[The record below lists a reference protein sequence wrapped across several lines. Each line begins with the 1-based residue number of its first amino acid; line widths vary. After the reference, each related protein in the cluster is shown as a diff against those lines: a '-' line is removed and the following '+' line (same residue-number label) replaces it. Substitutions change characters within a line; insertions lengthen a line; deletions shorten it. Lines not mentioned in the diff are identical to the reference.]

1 MNTYYP
7 SDRYWKTYPLP
18 YLHVKLAVPMPHIT
32 EADMLTTKELRS
44 VLDDLFTPKEVALVS
59 ATPLAVIPD
68 HIINRGMIALDEV
81 KHCEDKMTPLQRA
94 NDKTMRNTAPIRWTR
109 EMVSLAETTASWVN
123 THHIPVTL
131 KDLF

>member
-59 ATPLAVIPD
+59 ATPL
-68 HIINRGMIALDEV
+68 
-81 KHCEDKMTPLQRA
+81 QRA